1 MSKVAVC
8 WTGGKDSSLAFHEAA
23 KLGYK
28 VDRLVTFAP
37 SQSMF
42 LAHPL
47 DFIRLQANALGLPH
61 SILDVAEPFDLGYE
75 TAITTLKERHGI
87 GTLVTGDI
95 AEVAGHGQDWMVE
108 RARRCD
114 VDLIRPLWHRDR
126 AELLRRVLEIKL
138 KVLFSCVKKPWFT
151 DDWLGR
157 ELNMVAVERLIE
169 MGSHMGLDVCGEQGE
184 YHTLVLDGPRFRKRI
199 RVDSY
204 FKRSADSVSYLAL
217 ESFSLEGKPAADP
230 ADELV

>member
-1 MSKVAVC
+1 M
-8 WTGGKDSSLAFHEAA
+8 
-23 KLGYK
+23 LGYE
-28 VDRLVTFAP
+28 VHRLVTFAP

-61 SILDVAEPFDLGYE
+61 SKLDVAEPFDVGYE
-75 TAITTLKERHGI
+75 AAIMALRERHGI

-95 AEVAGHGQDWMVE
+95 AEVAGHEQDWMVE
-108 RARRCD
+108 RARRCN

-157 ELNMVAVERLIE
+157 ELNMGVVGQLVE
-169 MGSHMGLDVCGEQGE
+169 MGKHMGLDICGEQGE
-184 YHTLVLDGPRFRKRI
+184 YHTLVLDGPPFKKRI
-199 RVDSY
+199 RVESY

-217 ESFSLEGKPAADP
+217 ESFRLEEKITG
-230 ADELV
+230 E